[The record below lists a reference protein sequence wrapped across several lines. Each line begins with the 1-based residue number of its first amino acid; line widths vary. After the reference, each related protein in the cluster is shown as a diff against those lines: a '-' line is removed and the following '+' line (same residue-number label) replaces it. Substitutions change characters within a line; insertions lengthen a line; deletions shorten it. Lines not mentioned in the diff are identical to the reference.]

1 MGFKQKFLMFL
12 RHQLCY
18 QWRLYQNYL
27 GTFMWIVAIHIFLIY
42 YSRFSPFL
50 PSSPFPAFLV
60 AANWISNTQEVSS
73 SAQKCGNWKISVSS
87 FSEVLLSELLSP
99 SCLTL
104 CHPMDYTWNSPGQNS
119 GLGSLSLPQRIFPTQ
134 GLNPGLLDSR
144 HILYHLRYQGSPR
157 LTYSSL
163 NELSWKWNR
172 VPWTDIKEDILYPL
186 SILIQCKQL
195 YF

>member
-104 CHPMDYTWNSPGQNS
+104 CHPMDC
-119 GLGSLSLPQRIFPTQ
+119 SLPGSSVHGIFQ
-134 GLNPGLLDSR
+134 AIVLEWIAISFSR
-144 HILYHLRYQGSPR
+144 GSSQPRAQIQVSHIVDRCFTLWATREVTPVQFLGW
-157 LTYSSL
+157 
-163 NELSWKWNR
+163 E
-172 VPWTDIKEDILYPL
+172 VPLEKG
-186 SILIQCKQL
+186 
-195 YF
+195 